1 MVSSLQGLRSHVQT
15 LKGERNS
22 GSTGKLQV
30 SWKAETLHNIQNYLP
45 HPAGK
50 LNELLG
56 RGVVLNCPGEGT
68 SSAFTTAQSCSVKN

>member
-1 MVSSLQGLRSHVQT
+1 MEPSSMVSSLQGLRSHVQT

-30 SWKAETLHNIQNYLP
+30 SWKAERLQNIQNYLP

-50 LNELLG
+50 
-56 RGVVLNCPGEGT
+56 T
-68 SSAFTTAQSCSVKN
+68 